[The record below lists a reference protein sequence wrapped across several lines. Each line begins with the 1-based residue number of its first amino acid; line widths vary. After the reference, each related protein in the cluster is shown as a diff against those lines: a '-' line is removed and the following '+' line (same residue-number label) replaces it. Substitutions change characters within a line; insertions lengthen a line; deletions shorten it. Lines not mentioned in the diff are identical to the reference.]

1 MPPLARRSLGL
12 SIGERRVA
20 LLGLTIVRNIAEYG
34 NLSGFRG
41 MTEPNA
47 LALSGLRGDASAP
60 QLLGK
65 QRQGR
70 IALRQGIRRSIRIEQ
85 ECDRTHRGSRGRQ
98 RIQRAKSH
106 GRLRL

>member
-1 MPPLARRSLGL
+1 
-12 SIGERRVA
+12 
-20 LLGLTIVRNIAEYG
+20 
-34 NLSGFRG
+34 

-85 ECDRTHRGSRGRQ
+85 ECNRTHRGVEDASASSERKATVGCACEAHEPSGHSPSELRG
-98 RIQRAKSH
+98 ANCCA
-106 GRLRL
+106 